1 MERNLGDELHSR
13 SFAPVR
19 LRTDELELA
28 HCWQVLL
35 VRVGLGCT
43 TPDVLAWLTALVPRL
58 SQVGIV
64 AIFYQKGIPQV
75 VTQGYLVA
83 VSSVMAWQ
91 VGPPLP
97 LLCRPSAPPLPIL
110 RSLLPANR

>member
-1 MERNLGDELHSR
+1 MERNLGDELHCR

-28 HCWQVLL
+28 HCWLL
-35 VRVGLGCT
+35 ASAFGACGIGVYH
-43 TPDVLAWLTALVPRL
+43 AWLTALVPRL